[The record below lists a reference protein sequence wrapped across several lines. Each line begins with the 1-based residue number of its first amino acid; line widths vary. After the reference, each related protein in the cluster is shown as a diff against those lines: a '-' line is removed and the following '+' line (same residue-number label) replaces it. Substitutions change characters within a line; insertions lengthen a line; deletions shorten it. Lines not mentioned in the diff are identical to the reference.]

1 MSGLVQ
7 NCQLTSPTDKKA
19 QSGFTIAETT
29 IIVLLVGIFAAI
41 AVPSF
46 FGWLNRKKVDDA
58 IAQVEGALKEAQ
70 AEAIKRGQICEV
82 DLGTAV
88 PNTVTAT
95 ISGTTQSCLPTG
107 PRDLG
112 KLGVRILSNNDTD
125 IAMATTNGTTIEF
138 SPKGTTTTNNLLV
151 FYQPGQ
157 IGRCL
162 AISSGLGIIRIGT
175 YTEVVDPNAL
185 VANNCENSG

>member
-1 MSGLVQ
+1 MFGLVHTYR
-7 NCQLTSPTDKKA
+7 LTSLTDKKA
-19 QSGFTIAETT
+19 QPGFTIAETT
-29 IIVLLVGIFAAI
+29 IIVLLVGVFAAI

-46 FGWLNRKKVDDA
+46 VSWLNRKKVDDV

-82 DLGTAV
+82 DLGIAV

-107 PRDLG
+107 PRDLS
-112 KLGVRILSNNDTD
+112 KLGVRILANNDTG
-125 IAMATTNGTTIEF
+125 IAMATTNGTTVEF
-138 SPKGTTTTNNLLV
+138 SPRGTTTINNLLV

-157 IGRCL
+157 SGRCL
-162 AISSGLGIIRIGT
+162 AISSGLGIIRVGT
-175 YTEVVDPNAL
+175 YTKVVDPDAL
-185 VANNCENSG
+185 VANNCEG